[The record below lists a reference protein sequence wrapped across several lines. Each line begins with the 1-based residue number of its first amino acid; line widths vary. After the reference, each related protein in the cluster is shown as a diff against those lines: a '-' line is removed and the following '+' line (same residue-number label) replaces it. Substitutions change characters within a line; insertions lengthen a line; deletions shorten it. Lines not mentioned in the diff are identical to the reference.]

1 MNLSRLAVDQWSGF
15 AFPISAMTRYDGD
28 HGDGRLI
35 ASFMIN
41 LAPAGPA
48 LTIPT
53 ITTDRLRLRGHTEED
68 LEHSAAMWAD
78 PWVVRFIGNRPR
90 SREET
95 WARLLKYVGHWSLK
109 GFGFWL
115 VEEKVTGSFV
125 GEVGF
130 ADHKRDVAPSLH
142 GIPEIGWALTPEKQ
156 GRGYATE
163 AVKAAI
169 AWSDEHS
176 IPQTVCIIH
185 PDNTP
190 SIRIAE
196 SNGYVISSA
205 IDHKEHPAIIFR
217 RVPALPVPEA

>member
-1 MNLSRLAVDQWSGF
+1 MTNLG
-15 AFPISAMTRYDGD
+15 
-28 HGDGRLI
+28 
-35 ASFMIN
+35 
-41 LAPAGPA
+41 PAKSA
-48 LTIPT
+48 LTIPI

-68 LEHSAAMWAD
+68 LEHCAAMWAD
-78 PWVVRFIGNRPR
+78 PQVVRFIGNRAR

-115 VEEKVTGSFV
+115 VEEKTTGSFV

-130 ADHKRDVAPSLH
+130 ADHKREVAPSLH

-156 GRGYATE
+156 GLGYATE

-169 AWSDEHS
+169 AWSDENFS
-176 IPQTVCIIH
+176 TRETVCIIH

-196 SNGYVISSA
+196 SNGYAVSSTV
-205 IDHKEHPAIIFR
+205 DHKEHSAIILR
-217 RVPALPVPEA
+217 RVANRNA

>member
-1 MNLSRLAVDQWSGF
+1 
-15 AFPISAMTRYDGD
+15 
-28 HGDGRLI
+28 
-35 ASFMIN
+35 
-41 LAPAGPA
+41 
-48 LTIPT
+48 
-53 ITTDRLRLRGHTEED
+53 
-68 LEHSAAMWAD
+68 MWAD
-78 PWVVRFIGNRPR
+78 PQVVRFIGNRPR

-115 VEEKVTGSFV
+115 VEEKTTGSFV

-130 ADHKRDVAPSLH
+130 ADHKREVAPSLH

-156 GRGYATE
+156 GLGYATE

-169 AWSDEHS
+169 AWSDENFS
-176 IPQTVCIIH
+176 IRETVCIIH

-196 SNGYVISSA
+196 SNGYAISSTTQ
-205 IDHKEHPAIIFR
+205 DKEHPAMIFS
-217 RVPALPVPEA
+217 RVANY

>member
-1 MNLSRLAVDQWSGF
+1 LLSQAARYSFISTAALVQRTDVNLLHNR
-15 AFPISAMTRYDGD
+15 PM
-28 HGDGRLI
+28 RLI

-41 LAPAGPA
+41 LGPAGSA

-68 LEHSAAMWAD
+68 LEHCAAMWAD
-78 PWVVRFIGNRPR
+78 PQVVRFIGNRPR

-95 WARLLKYVGHWSLK
+95 WTRLLKYVGHWSLK

-115 VEEKVTGSFV
+115 VEEKATGSFV

-130 ADHKRDVAPSLH
+130 ADHKRDFAPSLH

-156 GRGYATE
+156 GLGYAME

-169 AWSDEHS
+169 AWSDEHLS
-176 IPQTVCIIH
+176 IPQTLCIIH
-185 PDNTP
+185 PHNTA

-196 SNGYVISSA
+196 SNGYAISSTTQ
-205 IDHKEHPAIIFR
+205 DKEHPAMIFS
-217 RVPALPVPEA
+217 RVANY